1 MGPSPV
7 PTSRRR
13 CSPAARRPS
22 SRVWASSPC
31 TSTARSRCCGPWA
44 TRCRSSPPAPRVPR
58 VSPRR
63 SRRPGG
69 RAGDRLGELAGGSPV
84 PASLVAPCAEAVG
97 TREPVVVESRAERLG
112 RYSELGRFSETGTTD
127 GAFVVVPLVSG
138 DAAHGALLLAFADN
152 RMFSDDE
159 RAYLA
164 TLGRIGGQA
173 LARGLGPGTAR

>member
-1 MGPSPV
+1 MGPSPG
-7 PTSRRR
+7 PK
-13 CSPAARRPS
+13 PS
-22 SRVWASSPC
+22 GR
-31 TSTARSRCCGPWA
+31 
-44 TRCRSSPPAPRVPR
+44 SPPPG
-58 VSPRR
+58 RR
-63 SRRPGG
+63 HAGVVQARP
-69 RAGDRLGELAGGSPV
+69 
-84 PASLVAPCAEAVG
+84 
-97 TREPVVVESRAERLG
+97 ERLG
-112 RYSELGRFSETGTTD
+112 RHSERGRFSETGTTD